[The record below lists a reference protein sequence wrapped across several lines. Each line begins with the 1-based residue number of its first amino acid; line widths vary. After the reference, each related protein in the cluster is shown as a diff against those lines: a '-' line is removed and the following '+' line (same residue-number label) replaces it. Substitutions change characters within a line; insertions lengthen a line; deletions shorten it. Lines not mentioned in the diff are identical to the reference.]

1 MLVDTP
7 FTLEETE
14 GVIKNLKSGK
24 AGGLDHL
31 QAEHLKFGGNSL
43 VLWVQQVCNAAVE
56 LETISDVLK
65 LGVVNPVYKGN
76 GRDPLDTNSYRGITL
91 SSVLSKILELRLLG
105 RFRAILSAPEFPH
118 QNQTGFVKKT
128 SCTACHL
135 LFT

>member
-14 GVIKNLKSGK
+14 GVIKNLIMKSGK

-56 LETISDVLK
+56 LETIPDVLK

-91 SSVLSKILELRLLG
+91 SSVLSTILELLLLG
-105 RFRAILSAPEFPH
+105 RFRAILSAPEFP
-118 QNQTGFVKKT
+118 TRT
-128 SCTACHL
+128 RLAL
-135 LFT
+135 